1 MKKYLFFFFILF
13 PIIIYSEEWIF
24 LKSKDY
30 LRITDSFVRDL
41 DNDGIDEIII
51 ASFTYSGKRV
61 DIYKIVKNDLV
72 LVDEIDV
79 PKRTIFYDVGD
90 IDNNKIMDIAF
101 LASDGLYYKSINLTK
116 ENQKL
121 KLNYIP
127 NIFSEIVVPQ
137 PELLKSVPMIID
149 LNGDGFNELIIENVR
164 SIEIFDT
171 KNFTKVAAIDLE
183 TILEFALIPGQFYP
197 HYIFYTLPIIQI
209 KDLDNDNKKEII
221 TKFPRSINIFGIN
234 KGLDNW
240 QLKRKIYIGK
250 DNVYFLSN
258 SFVKFSFPVITDIDN
273 DGIKEIIISS
283 ANLDMP
289 RIRFEA
295 VGDVY
300 YFSKWNFNINES
312 KQIVIKGIP
321 LNLPYFFN
329 ISNDKYKDFI
339 CPSIPFNLLTI
350 FTILSGRGNVN
361 VPFMY
366 YQQDK
371 DKFDIKNAKKLFE
384 IPFRIEHITSFVE
397 ELPFD
402 QYKENFFPDFYYFL
416 FNPKE
421 KTVDIIYYYY
431 DKNKYQSETVKVLSV
446 PDYSSELPG
455 CLKLGKFRNSSK
467 KDVLFVI
474 HKNFF
479 VVKRKD

>member
-1 MKKYLFFFFILF
+1 MKKYIIFFLIVFLQAIF
-13 PIIIYSEEWIF
+13 SEEWVV
-24 LKSKDY
+24 LKSKEY
-30 LRITDSFVRDL
+30 LRITDSFVRDI
-41 DNDGIDEIII
+41 DNDGISEIII
-51 ASFTYSGKRV
+51 ASFSYSGKKV
-61 DIYKIVKNDLV
+61 DIYKIVKNEL
-72 LVDEIDV
+72 LLIDEINV

-90 IDNNKIMDIAF
+90 IDNDKITDIVF

-116 ENQKL
+116 DNPKI
-121 KLNYIP
+121 KFNYIST
-127 NIFSEIVVPQ
+127 IFSEIVVPQ

-149 LNGDGFNELIIENVR
+149 LNEDGLNDLIIENIR
-164 SIEIFDT
+164 AIEIFDT
-171 KNFTKVAAIDLE
+171 KNFTKLASINLE

-221 TKFPRSINIFGIN
+221 TKFPRSINIFGMN
-234 KGLDNW
+234 KGLTNW
-240 QLKRKIYIGK
+240 ELKRKIFIGK

-289 RIRFEA
+289 RIKFEA

-300 YFSKWNFNINES
+300 YFSKWDFNINES

-329 ISNDKYKDFI
+329 ISNGKYKDFI
-339 CPSIPFNLLTI
+339 CPSIPFNLVTI
-350 FTILSGRGNVN
+350 FSILSGRGNVN

-371 DKFDIKNAKKLFE
+371 ERFDVKNPKKLFE

-402 QYKENFFPDFYYFL
+402 QYKENSYPDFYYFIH
-416 FNPKE
+416 NPKE
-421 KTVDIIYYYY
+421 KTTDIIYYYY
-431 DKNKYQSETVKVLSV
+431 DKGKYQSEIIKTLST
-446 PDYSSELPG
+446 PDYTPELPG
-455 CLKLGKFRNSSK
+455 ALKLGKFRNESK
-467 KDVLFVI
+467 KDVLFII
-474 HKNFF
+474 HKRFF
-479 VVKRKD
+479 VVKRKN